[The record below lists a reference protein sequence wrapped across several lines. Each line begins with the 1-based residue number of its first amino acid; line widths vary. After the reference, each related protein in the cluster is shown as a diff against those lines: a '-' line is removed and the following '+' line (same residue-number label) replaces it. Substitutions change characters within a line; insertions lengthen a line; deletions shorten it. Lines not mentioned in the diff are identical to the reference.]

1 MAKFQNVLAVVK
13 GIFAVAVMLFVASCD
28 KSDNLFEY
36 QPQTQHDTTVVVT
49 PPDTVVK
56 NDTIVISNEW
66 KVVTKVVNYGD
77 SISVTTNMENPA
89 GEKHNLPG
97 YVVFYPKKDN
107 YEIFEN
113 QELLSPKFANDGR
126 TGGRTTREE
135 ETSEGWWDV
144 RRFFFPTEDG
154 NILVAESHMFHI
166 PNLPYV
172 RVSESE
178 ILSLEDPSMRTRA
191 LYKVKDAP
199 IEASDLVSFEAVSF
213 ANDSLFTEELT
224 CNFNRFLM
232 AEDDIA
238 SKKAIMQG
246 TDTIDAQTL
255 QDSVK
260 VQITMKSGEKHETV
274 DYIVRKSDYANRTF
288 TADYVNDFSGYGFGR
303 VIGISNLEAEKKI
316 DARSVGNWTLYQK
329 KDVYSAV
336 IAGEKSF
343 NTEYYIQSERTQYKD
358 EKWGIEVNFGYPNI
372 RVEEGATTL
381 NTVASDKS
389 GYDKAVVTNNV
400 SVKLGRFSTPLSEV
414 KPLYKEAKVE
424 RVVVEKGWDR
434 SKTKEVWTP
443 TTHMCQG
450 TYYWLWNDGVRDEK
464 VYEWTVSRLLTPG
477 DAFDRICKDN
487 SNRTGKPSILDLK
500 STPKNKKDQDATWSG
515 SEDKATIGTN
525 VEFNGA
531 EKADVLFYSTEVN
544 DIKCQ
549 VGDDVLEFGHDAYD
563 FTLSPAL
570 GTGSV
575 KGDYTVYP
583 YTAVLSYTFGDSE
596 AKTATDKGTIRV
608 AVPEEETFFPK
619 PWGKLQYVE
628 QTTTISENQKKW
640 DYVWSLH
647 FYNEE
652 TKEYRVLPVIL
663 AYATPDVPKWDFNL
677 VEKCEKR
684 AYELYNSAFYM
695 PDGIKN
701 AWAEDNR
708 EHMQW
713 SIAVEGTDKM
723 AYGSMRYRTAEDK
736 AWDWESA
743 VNGHATVKTH
753 RYELTVTDGR
763 LFAKDTYN
771 NTKITDSHCVNGGWK

>member
-1 MAKFQNVLAVVK
+1 M
-13 GIFAVAVMLFVASCD
+13 I
-28 KSDNLFEY
+28 
-36 QPQTQHDTTVVVT
+36 
-49 PPDTVVK
+49 
-56 NDTIVISNEW
+56 
-66 KVVTKVVNYGD
+66 
-77 SISVTTNMENPA
+77 
-89 GEKHNLPG
+89 
-97 YVVFYPKKDN
+97 
-107 YEIFEN
+107 
-113 QELLSPKFANDGR
+113 
-126 TGGRTTREE
+126 
-135 ETSEGWWDV
+135 
-144 RRFFFPTEDG
+144 
-154 NILVAESHMFHI
+154 
-166 PNLPYV
+166 
-172 RVSESE
+172 
-178 ILSLEDPSMRTRA
+178 
-191 LYKVKDAP
+191 
-199 IEASDLVSFEAVSF
+199 
-213 ANDSLFTEELT
+213 
-224 CNFNRFLM
+224 
-232 AEDDIA
+232 
-238 SKKAIMQG
+238 
-246 TDTIDAQTL
+246 
-255 QDSVK
+255 
-260 VQITMKSGEKHETV
+260 
-274 DYIVRKSDYANRTF
+274 
-288 TADYVNDFSGYGFGR
+288 
-303 VIGISNLEAEKKI
+303 
-316 DARSVGNWTLYQK
+316 
-329 KDVYSAV
+329 
-336 IAGEKSF
+336 
-343 NTEYYIQSERTQYKD
+343 
-358 EKWGIEVNFGYPNI
+358 
-372 RVEEGATTL
+372 
-381 NTVASDKS
+381 
-389 GYDKAVVTNNV
+389 VTNNIT
-400 SVKLGRFSTPLSEV
+400 VKYAGFSTPLNEV

-515 SEDKATIGTN
+515 SEDKAIGTN

-549 VGDDVLEFGHDAYD
+549 VGDDVLEFGHDSYN

-619 PWGKLQYVE
+619 TWGKLQYVE

-640 DYVWSLH
+640 DYVLSLH
-647 FYNEE
+647 FYDEK

-763 LFAKDTYN
+763 LFVKDTYN